1 MIFDYNVIW
10 ASMPL
15 YLSGL
20 LETVKLLG
28 ISLFFGL
35 LAAVPLV
42 LLFMPA
48 AIFISGRSE
57 QQVPI

>member
-15 YLSGL
+15 YLSGM

-35 LAAVPLV
+35 LAILM
-42 LLFMPA
+42 LLFWIPGCIIA
-48 AIFISGRSE
+48 HFLIKSLHKG
-57 QQVPI
+57 